1 MTSPRRSESS
11 TSNLRAVPMA
21 TGPWSS
27 RPIPRAETF
36 LMRAGRRISGS
47 PKRVIQ
53 IGWLASKRG
62 SRRSFMINIS
72 VAGVE
77 RFSVSGSACG
87 MDNPCHM
94 LRFFTIGQLVYRS
107 KAFILFAA
115 EPIPIIAAKSDVCRG
130 YMRRMVLRST
140 LLAVVSVMVLVGV
153 RAGNSQPKPKAAKA
167 AAAMP
172 VSYGNVDSI
181 SEEEMKIYLYFL
193 ASDQLEGRNLPSRGL
208 DTAALYIASH
218 LAEWGLKPGG
228 SASKTTGP
236 LQPYFMPME
245 LVSKSVL
252 AEQSKVS
259 ITAPPAA
266 GGRGGRGMGG
276 AGGGGAR
283 GGAATP
289 ATPRTTDFEYTKD
302 WSVSAGGRGG
312 PPLEALDVTGNLVF
326 AGNGYV
332 INKTKI
338 DPYEG
343 LDVKGKIVVVAGLPA
358 ELAAQQAAAA
368 AGGGRGR
375 GGQGGADAAAP

>member
-1 MTSPRRSESS
+1 
-11 TSNLRAVPMA
+11 
-21 TGPWSS
+21 
-27 RPIPRAETF
+27 
-36 LMRAGRRISGS
+36 
-47 PKRVIQ
+47 
-53 IGWLASKRG
+53 
-62 SRRSFMINIS
+62 
-72 VAGVE
+72 
-77 RFSVSGSACG
+77 
-87 MDNPCHM
+87 M
-94 LRFFTIGQLVYRS
+94 LRFCTIGQLVYRS
-107 KAFILFAA
+107 QAFTSFDG
-115 EPIPIIAAKSDVCRG
+115 EPIRVIAASFRCFG
-130 YMRRMVLRST
+130 GFMRRIVVSST
-140 LLAVVSVMVLVGV
+140 LLAVLSLTVWVSGRV
-153 RAGNSQPKPKAAKA
+153 GNSQSKPKAAKA
-167 AAAMP
+167 AAAVP
-172 VSYGNVDSI
+172 VTYGNVDSI

-276 AGGGGAR
+276 AGGAGGGAGR
-283 GGAATP
+283 GGAAPP
-289 ATPRTTDFEYTKD
+289 ATPRTPDCEYTKD

-332 INKTKI
+332 IHKTKI
-338 DPYEG
+338 NPYEG

-358 ELAAQQAAAA
+358 ELAAQQAAAGA
-368 AGGGRGR
+368 GRGR
-375 GGQGGADAAAP
+375 GGRGADAAAPAGANNPGAAPANPLGEACTDFLTPEQYAAKNGALAVVTIANFQQLTAMATPNAAGGFGGF